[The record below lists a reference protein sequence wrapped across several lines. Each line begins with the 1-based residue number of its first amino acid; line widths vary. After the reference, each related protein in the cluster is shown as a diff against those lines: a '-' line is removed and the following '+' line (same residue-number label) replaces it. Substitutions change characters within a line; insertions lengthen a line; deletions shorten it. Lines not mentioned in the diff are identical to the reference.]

1 MATSS
6 GFEETNLFDFLNP
19 GQELAPKLEPI
30 DTAELNAD
38 LMDHLHLVGLI
49 SEPKLLK
56 LFKE

>member
-30 DTAELNAD
+30 NTAELNAD

-49 SEPKLLK
+49 SEPKLL
-56 LFKE
+56 